1 MPLGNLS
8 AGLAWAYAALALGW
22 LVLSWKDSGTGLFGL
37 RGDKLPFTGSFAPA
51 LELDS
56 TRSPLAAANTI
67 WDALSARPTLLFE
80 AIVLAAVAVALP
92 HIRRR
97 RIAPFGLALLA
108 GILAPGPV
116 LPDAAI
122 VITILVTCL
131 GLAVKDRS

>member
-1 MPLGNLS
+1 VLV
-8 AGLAWAYAALALGW
+8 AGLVA
-22 LVLSWKDSGTGLFGL
+22 GL

-56 TRSPLAAANTI
+56 TRSRLAAANTI

-80 AIVLAAVAVALP
+80 AIVLAAAAVVLP

-97 RIAPFGLALLA
+97 RIAPFGLALWRNPR
-108 GILAPGPV
+108 PGSGTTGRRNRHH
-116 LPDAAI
+116 DI
-122 VITILVTCL
+122 GHCL